1 MSNPLADL
9 LERNHRLVADG
20 GMGTSLFELGLQ
32 AGSTPELWNV
42 EFPERVAKVH
52 QGFVDAGVDIILTT
66 RLAGPELVLTWILL
80 ATVSTN

>member
-9 LERNHRLVADG
+9 LERNGRLVADG

-42 EFPERVAKVH
+42 EFPERIVKVAPR
-52 QGFVDAGVDIILTT
+52 FC
-66 RLAGPELVLTWILL
+66 
-80 ATVSTN
+80 